1 MTVFLLLALTVCASE
16 GISFCMCDKGPFVS
30 FPSFSGMSADLSE
43 GLLQGV
49 AGLFSVMFF
58 QKYYSLE
65 VKHGHSFLYSITNP
79 R

>member
-16 GISFCMCDKGPFVS
+16 GISSCMCDKGPFVS
-30 FPSFSGMSADLSE
+30 FPSFSGTSADLSE

-58 QKYYSLE
+58 QKYYSL
-65 VKHGHSFLYSITNP
+65 VAKHSRSFLYSIANS